1 MNDLQRKIYQR
12 LVRYVAVDTTSDP
25 AGTVTPTT
33 DAQISFAHQLAG
45 EMKKIGLK
53 DVEVDEYGFVTGY
66 LAPTTP
72 KPAPVIGFFAHMDT
86 VSDYNGHNIHPVL
99 HENYQGGPITLNAEK
114 NMMLNEQTAPSLKQC
129 VGDNIVTTDGN
140 TLLGADDKL
149 GIAIIMTLAEYL
161 LANPQIAHGPL
172 KVAFTIDEE
181 TGTGIGYFDV
191 KKFAADFAYTVD
203 GANLGDIDCGNFNA
217 DSFVI
222 RITGKSCHP
231 GSAKGFMA
239 NPVRIAAD
247 IVAAWPEDKLPET
260 TDGEDGFILFK
271 DITGGLEKAEL
282 QGLVREHDLAK
293 FAKFKQ
299 LLLDLIDQK
308 RAKYPAA
315 KIEVEFKEQYR
326 NMRDILRA
334 RPQAMELLENALKEN
349 KVPYRLTQARGG
361 TDGAQ
366 MTFRGLPTP
375 NIFAGYEN
383 PHGPYEWCSLNW
395 AEKALHVLKSIAQ
408 NAVQE

>member
-1 MNDLQRKIYQR
+1 MNDLQQKIYQR

-33 DAQISFAHQLAG
+33 DAQISFAHQLAA
-45 EMKKIGLK
+45 EMKKIGLT

-66 LAPTTP
+66 LAPTTHQS
-72 KPAPVIGFFAHMDT
+72 APVIGLFAHMDT

-99 HENYQGGPITLNAEK
+99 HENYPGGPITLNAEK
-114 NMMLNEQTAPSLKQC
+114 NMVLNEQTAPRLKQC
-129 VGDNIVTTDGN
+129 IGDNIVTTDGN

-191 KKFAADFAYTVD
+191 KKFAADFAYTID

-247 IVAAWPEDKLPET
+247 IISSWPEDKLPET
-260 TDGEDGFILFK
+260 TDGEEGFVLFK
-271 DITGGLEKAEL
+271 DFTGGLEKAEL
-282 QGLVREHDLAK
+282 QGLVREHDLTK
-293 FAKFKQ
+293 FAQFKQ
-299 LLLDLIDQK
+299 LLLDLVDQK

-326 NMRDILRA
+326 NMRDILRT
-334 RPQAMELLENALKEN
+334 RPQAMELLEKALKEN
-349 KVPYRLTQARGG
+349 KIPYQLTQARGG

-366 MTFRGLPTP
+366 MTFKGLPTP

-395 AEKALHVLKSIAQ
+395 AEKALRVLESIARG
-408 NAVQE
+408 AVKE